1 MMFNHFTFV
10 PECES
15 LFSLG
20 NPPDPPDPPDV
31 GGSMPLTIT
40 TQFSPPLYPH
50 LVHLRCPSDLLWLPL
65 SPIRSRLP
73 ISLFPNLTLVI
84 DVLKSIL
91 QDLWQFGVN
100 FLDMFNPYEILDDLS
115 FMEFISLPK
124 LLLGLSGVI
133 AGCWSSK
140 LSNTSCLVG
149 SVAWCFVTIEFIDVI
164 RIVKLALDAF
174 SISGLGL
181 LDVSYNAHGT
191 ISLIHT
197 IVVEFFGFG
206 GSSVL
211 LSLINVVVLAVVSI
225 PALFSAPRRINTAT
239 ADQSSTTIPPS
250 NSHFMALS
258 SRDTLRLI
266 FQSLTVADLA
276 RASCVSRIWNSVAT
290 EDDLVV
296 TAFTARWRIKELVG
310 RPVSGS
316 FWRDNGI
323 WKFAI
328 SHRISRGDS
337 VTSLAVK
344 YSVQVMDIKRLNN
357 MMSDHGIYSR
367 DRLLIPISNPVILA
381 NTVCYIEVDKYAK
394 REVAV
399 LYLEGGPKRE
409 QEPNHTMSNSSELG
423 KRRLVD
429 SLRRSMQVDDGTA
442 QYYLAIAEGD
452 PRSALSEF
460 SADLTWERQ
469 AGLN

>member
-1 MMFNHFTFV
+1 
-10 PECES
+10 
-15 LFSLG
+15 
-20 NPPDPPDPPDV
+20 
-31 GGSMPLTIT
+31 
-40 TQFSPPLYPH
+40 
-50 LVHLRCPSDLLWLPL
+50 
-65 SPIRSRLP
+65 
-73 ISLFPNLTLVI
+73 
-84 DVLKSIL
+84 
-91 QDLWQFGVN
+91 
-100 FLDMFNPYEILDDLS
+100 
-115 FMEFISLPK
+115 
-124 LLLGLSGVI
+124 
-133 AGCWSSK
+133 
-140 LSNTSCLVG
+140 
-149 SVAWCFVTIEFIDVI
+149 
-164 RIVKLALDAF
+164 
-174 SISGLGL
+174 
-181 LDVSYNAHGT
+181 
-191 ISLIHT
+191 
-197 IVVEFFGFG
+197 
-206 GSSVL
+206 
-211 LSLINVVVLAVVSI
+211 
-225 PALFSAPRRINTAT
+225 
-239 ADQSSTTIPPS
+239 
-250 NSHFMALS
+250 MALS

-296 TAFTARWRIKELVG
+296 AAFTARWRIKELIG

-357 MMSDHGIYSR
+357 MMGDHGIYSR
-367 DRLLIPISNPVILA
+367 DRLLIPISNPSILA
-381 NTVCYIEVDKYAK
+381 NTICYIEVEKYAK

-409 QEPNHTMSNSSELG
+409 EPGTNRLSNLSELG

-429 SLRRSMQVDDGTA
+429 SLRRSMQVEDGTA
-442 QYYLAIAEGD
+442 LYYLAIAEGD

-460 SADLTWERQ
+460 SADLSWERQ